1 MNDEEGMNVDAGE
14 EMNEVKSEYL
24 LNALTKGS
32 SAGPDGLPS
41 LLLMEL
47 IKDDDICCTVL

>member
-14 EMNEVKSEYL
+14 EMNEIKSEYL